1 MSEAVEYET
10 PVNCFRRL
18 TQNDKSEKFDIIINI
33 SKDGERSFVF
43 GTTQNKARIISK
55 KIDEIFQIDP
65 TITKYKLNVPN
76 LIIKSNQ
83 NEEAERKIN
92 RSIEYLFKS
101 TIEKVTISKE
111 ELEIIEVI
119 KRLLG
124 GYKDDNKMIKFDSIE
139 ESISY
144 ISTEFHDDS
153 IRYLSIHLNEII
165 EGGQIFN
172 LNEEIIDEIIDC
184 YFNESRCREGLENGQ
199 KQEEVEEI
207 FEKLSQK
214 GSVSN
219 VMHFLL
225 ACESDKYT
233 KEMREYII
241 ENLSDEIIYKEQSQ
255 IIRQFIQLLIDKSDS
270 NREGVELIEYEG
282 DELKGII
289 SHLEDKFGENILSK
303 GELKI
308 SDIGTHKHSD
318 GSLSNII
325 KYDENHINEYY
336 KNNNGDAS
344 DPVPDSSNGWIEID
358 FLKRKINITSYTLRS
373 SQNGTNSCYHA
384 KSWRI
389 VGSNDRE
396 NWEVVDQQVNNSS
409 LNGKYKQCRFECS
422 RSDKYY
428 RYIRYIQDDSWY
440 LQREHNIYLTC
451 VEFFGSI
458 LSE

>member
-1 MSEAVEYET
+1 MSESVEYET

-18 TQNDKSEKFDIIINI
+18 TQNDKSDKFDIIINF
-33 SKDGERSFVF
+33 SKGFERSFVF

-65 TITKYKLNVPN
+65 TITKYELNFPN
-76 LIIKSNQ
+76 LIIQSNE
-83 NEEAERKIN
+83 NDEAERKIS
-92 RSIEYLFKS
+92 RSIEYLFRS

-111 ELEIIEVI
+111 ELEIIDI
-119 KRLLG
+119 LKRLLG
-124 GYKDDNKMIKFDSIE
+124 GYKDDNKKMKFDSIE

-144 ISTEFHDDS
+144 ISTEFHEDS
-153 IRYLSIHLNEII
+153 IVYLSNHLTEII
-165 EGGQIFN
+165 DGGHIFK
-172 LNEEIIDEIIDC
+172 LNEEIIEEIIDR
-184 YFNESRCREGLENGQ
+184 YFNDSGYRVRLE
-199 KQEEVEEI
+199 KEEEEEI
-207 FEKLSQK
+207 FKKLSKK

-241 ENLSDEIIYKEQSQ
+241 DNLSDEIIYKEQSQ

-270 NREGVELIEYEG
+270 NKEGVELIEYEG

-308 SDIGTHKHSD
+308 SDIGTHEHSN

-325 KYDENHINEYY
+325 KYDEHHINEYY
-336 KNNNGDAS
+336 QNNNGS
-344 DPVPDSSNGWIEID
+344 DPLPDSSNGWIEFD
-358 FLKRKINITSYTLRS
+358 FLKRNINITSYTLRT
-373 SQNGTNSCYHA
+373 SQCGTNGCYHA

-389 VGSNDRE
+389 LGSNDRE
-396 NWEVVDQQVNNSS
+396 NWEIIDQRVNNPS
-409 LNGKYKQCRFECS
+409 LNGEYKQCRFECS

-428 RYIRYIQDDSWY
+428 RYIRYIQDDSWSS
-440 LQREHNIYLTC
+440 QREHNIYLTC

-458 LSE
+458 SLE